1 MSLSKLCILFLFL
14 AAGCASMEQVAPG
27 TVTVGDNLVLIADGR
42 WNRLD
47 PPAPEAD
54 ADEAWTAEGVTLD
67 MILFYVGV
75 ADGHALGER
84 ADAARMPAFRAG
96 MLPHDIVELYEA
108 MVAHDGGAFKLE
120 RLAPARFGGVP
131 GFVFEHTTTARSGPP
146 LRGLA
151 YGAVVDGRLY
161 LMSYTAPAAHFY
173 AKHLESVHA
182 LAASARITP
191 RESAAFSSP

>member
-1 MSLSKLCILFLFL
+1 
-14 AAGCASMEQVAPG
+14 MEKVAPG
-27 TVTVGDNLVLIADGR
+27 TVTIGEGLVLSADGR

-47 PPAPEAD
+47 PPEPEAD

-75 ADGHALGER
+75 ADGHALGAR

-108 MVAHDGGAFKLE
+108 MVAHDGGGFELE
-120 RLAPARFGGVP
+120 RLAPAQFGGVP
-131 GFVFEHTTTARSGPP
+131 GFVFEHTTTARSGPV

-173 AKHLESVHA
+173 AKHLASVQA
-182 LAASARITP
+182 LAASARITR

>member
-1 MSLSKLCILFLFL
+1 MRLCIVLLLL
-14 AAGCASMEQVAPG
+14 AAGCASIAKVEPG
-27 TVTVGDNLVLIADGR
+27 TVTVGESLVLRADAR

-47 PPAPEAD
+47 PPYPEAD

-75 ADGHALGER
+75 ADGHTLGAR
-84 ADAARMPAFRAG
+84 ADPTRVPAFRAG

-108 MVAHDGGAFKLE
+108 MVAHDGSTFRLE
-120 RLAPARFGGVP
+120 RLAPAQFGGTQ
-131 GFVFEHTTTARSGPP
+131 GFLFEHTTTARSGPV

-151 YGAVVDGRLY
+151 YGAVLDERLY

-173 AKHLESVHA
+173 AKHLASVQA
-182 LAASARITP
+182 LAASARIRR
-191 RESAAFSSP
+191 RENAAFSSP